1 MTNITN
7 MTDDR
12 LPPCPPWLNLDLV
25 VPAAIRDRMAEL
37 TEAAQA
43 LGAEVRAWGIEAFK
57 VSREYDRAVEAATTG
72 VRADLGDLLSVLTG
86 YDKLFDTAVAMGDDA
101 TAMTGDG
108 NKPAWVDEV
117 APEYIGRGLWE
128 AVS

>member
-7 MTDDR
+7 MTNAG
-12 LPPCPPWLNLDLV
+12 LPPCPPWLDLDLII
-25 VPAAIRDRMAEL
+25 PPHIRERMAEL
-37 TEAAQA
+37 VESAQV

-57 VSREYDRAVEAATTG
+57 VSREYDKASAAATTG

-86 YDKLFDTAVAMGDDA
+86 YDRLFDAAVAMGNDA

-108 NKPAWVDEV
+108 DKPAWVDEV
-117 APEYIGRGLWE
+117 EPAYVGKELWE
-128 AVS
+128 AV